1 MEEQITNLS
10 IKNPNTGW
18 VVKELNK
25 LIDDWIAWKI
35 EVDQIQDHP
44 YNANTQLDV
53 FADGEEN
60 MQKHEIL
67 QATTLTFLNNNI
79 NGHGFIKGFDG
90 RGSDGITLRLKIRVK
105 HRIQQLRILQSCLK
119 YAEVPESF
127 WKKKGKELV
136 DKISNAPAD
145 VAAQVASEW
154 LKNPPL

>member
-1 MEEQITNLS
+1 MEEQITNLA
-10 IKNPNTGW
+10 ITNPNKSW
-18 VVKELNK
+18 VAKELAK
-25 LIDDWIAWKI
+25 LIDEWISWQK
-35 EVDQIQDHP
+35 EVDQIQDYP
-44 YNANTQLDV
+44 YDPNKQLNV

-67 QATTLTFLNNNI
+67 QAKTLTFLNNNI

-90 RGSDGITLRLKIRVK
+90 RGCDRTDLRLKVRVK
-105 HRIQQLRILQSCLK
+105 HRLHQLRILQSCLE

-136 DKISNAPAD
+136 EKISNLPAD

-154 LKNPPL
+154 LKNPLL